1 MTLTAALRH
10 PHIRHAFI
18 PEEMDDA
25 LQNPLLRITNSIPGP
40 ISLEWPPEKSSGL
53 MMYGCEG

>member
-25 LQNPLLRITNSIPGP
+25 LQHPFLRITNSIPGP
-40 ISLEWPPEKSSGL
+40 ISLEWPP
-53 MMYGCEG
+53 